1 MPSTLKQMPM
11 HISGSGDLMDIKD
24 AQDMMR
30 RIYLERD
37 RERGVDRTLL
47 RTFQELAELSE
58 AISMG
63 KDEGAISEEMADVFA
78 WVCSLANLLDVDL
91 AEALFAKY
99 SDVCS
104 RCKKA
109 PCVCLDPP

>member
-1 MPSTLKQMPM
+1 MPT
-11 HISGSGDLMDIKD
+11 HTSGSGEEMDVKD

-37 RERGVDRTLL
+37 KERGVHRTLL

-58 AISMG
+58 AILKE
-63 KDEGAISEEMADVFA
+63 KDEAAISDEMADVFA
-78 WVCSLANLLDVDL
+78 WICSLANLLDVDL
-91 AEALFAKY
+91 ADALFAKY

-109 PCVCLDPP
+109 PCVCQDIR